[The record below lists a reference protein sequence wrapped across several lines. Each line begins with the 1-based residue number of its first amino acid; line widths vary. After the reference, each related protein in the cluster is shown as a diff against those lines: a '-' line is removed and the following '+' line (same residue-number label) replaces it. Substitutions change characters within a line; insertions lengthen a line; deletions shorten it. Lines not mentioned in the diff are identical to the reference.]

1 MLLGGT
7 GFLFITNP
15 RLTSIVLLCIPLV
28 VGPIIFFGKRVRR
41 LSRDSQDEIA
51 NVGAYV
57 GEAIQQIKTVQAFN
71 HQRHDKKQ
79 FDRHVEAAFAASR
92 RRIYM
97 RSVLITVVMTTV
109 FSALAA
115 MIWVGGQDVIDGRMS
130 AGELTAFVTL
140 SLIHI

>member
-1 MLLGGT
+1 MLIGGT

-28 VGPIIFFGKRVRR
+28 VGPIIFFGRRVRS
-41 LSRDSQDEIA
+41 LSRDTQDEIA

-71 HQRHDKKQ
+71 HQEHDKRQ
-79 FDRHVEAAFAASR
+79 FDRHVEAAFAVSC

-97 RSVLITVVMTTV
+97 RSILITVVMTLV

-115 MIWVGGQDVIDGRMS
+115 MI
-130 AGELTAFVTL
+130 
-140 SLIHI
+140 